1 MNVCRY
7 FLSLSRKTL
16 IVRKVWVSWL
26 IFLLRRGVAHARP
39 VVFEVPFEY
48 LARRSIFPIMLP
60 KYASSGRRRSSCR
73 FRPLRCILAASK
85 VTPWAPW
92 GASRYKG
99 SKPNSPP
106 KSAPVV
112 RRMRLGHAYITHPP
126 NLNSTGVICLRG
138 GKTVGPY
145 AFWDRFKASKTN
157 DNSYQPFFPKSS
169 QPSAKETQFV
179 FLWRQNTTPELPV
192 PVLVRKPFTLEQ
204 DNEK

>member
-39 VVFEVPFEY
+39 DVFEVPFEY

-60 KYASSGRRRSSCR
+60 KYASSGRRRNSCR

-92 GASRYKG
+92 GASRNKG
-99 SKPNSPP
+99 CKPNSPP

-112 RRMRLGHAYITHPP
+112 VRTKLHEQWQSVYEEGLNNKPHMFEPLIADAEKLRLGEWGLVMLILRTH
-126 NLNSTGVICLRG
+126 LT
-138 GKTVGPY
+138 
-145 AFWDRFKASKTN
+145 
-157 DNSYQPFFPKSS
+157 
-169 QPSAKETQFV
+169 
-179 FLWRQNTTPELPV
+179 
-192 PVLVRKPFTLEQ
+192 
-204 DNEK
+204 